1 MKKTKHTILL
11 FLFIFLFVLSSCNSE
26 LKGHQIVG
34 KWEHNGHFIEFSAD
48 GYLKKGDR
56 KYSIS
61 VNEEKIIVDNQG
73 EAISLDYS
81 INSNGT
87 LTMNGLIY
95 YPVRKK

>member
-1 MKKTKHTILL
+1 MKIIKHIISL
-11 FLFIFLFVLSSCNSE
+11 FLFILFLTLTSCNSQ

-34 KWEHNGHFIEFSAD
+34 KWEHDGHFIEFSAD
-48 GYLKKGDR
+48 GYLKKGDL
-56 KYSIS
+56 KYPIS
-61 VNEEKIIVDNQG
+61 VSEEKIIVDKQG

-81 INSNGT
+81 INANGT